1 MRHLKESKQDELNF
15 KNWLNNDQ
23 YADLFIKFRQG
34 FKQPE
39 NDYYYWIK
47 KKQPEDLVKFIDVYQ
62 DQKQAKEKEHQEV
75 MNGAEFLGEENG
87 YKVYYITTWEASKTL
102 GQGAKWCISMKN
114 KSAYWKDY
122 TSRGI
127 KFYFFISS
135 QTKYALALY
144 PKVLEIN
151 KVIDENTYLI
161 KANFEIYDARD
172 KLDYLIINKLPLNLI
187 PEQIVLEKEAVEN
200 GLVIKDNKLIKV
212 NKNIKN
218 VNISNNVTSIGKSA
232 FEDCISLKNITIP
245 NSITIIEFNAF
256 YNCKSLKNIKI
267 PNSIIRI
274 GGCAFEFCTSLT
286 SIAIPDSVT
295 SIGHSVFSNC
305 YSLTSIVI
313 PNSISRIEAYSFWY
327 CYSLTSITIPDSV
340 ISIGVCAFEDCTS
353 LKDVYYL
360 GRESDW
366 NKIKIEYEGN
376 EILLN
381 ANIHFNSKNESLIE
395 SKQDE
400 FIQIDIPIDAGF
412 SDNPEI
418 ETSNKYNC
426 KWFYFGNCISTV
438 DEDEFWD
445 TTEMA
450 QALEEAVIYTGD
462 KNLVDAPKQALSKNT
477 ICAVINNSIGVIYN
491 WDNDI
496 HYFFDI
502 KLNESLNENIQL
514 AEMKG
519 KLSITE
525 EKIITYIN
533 DCIKDLKSLGYNID
547 NDIDFMWGEASGT
560 FGTMFWPDNENSN
573 YILVLNK
580 HMIDEPEEAIKSTIY
595 HELAHYI
602 NNKQLLDKGIAYWY
616 DYDRL
621 KWDSRLYKQGIH
633 GSHGQWWQKVVNN
646 INSKLGTNISRT
658 SNYQLHTGVGDYA
671 KTKNKYMVT
680 CKNCGNVL
688 TYSRKTDFVKNPN
701 ESTYDFYVRKY
712 GQSWADYIWPDEKTK
727 QLKKNTHYWSC
738 GRCGKSDWEIE
749 ENN

>member
-15 KNWLNNDQ
+15 KTWLNNDQ

-47 KKQPEDLVKFIDVYQ
+47 KKQPEDLVKFIDAYQ
-62 DQKQAKEKEHQEV
+62 GQKRAKEKEHQEV

-122 TSRGI
+122 TSKGI

-161 KANFEIYDARD
+161 KANFEIYDTRD

-187 PEQIVLEKEAVEN
+187 PEQIVLEKEAAEN
-200 GLVIKDNKLIKV
+200 GLVIKNNKLIKV

-232 FEDCISLKNITIP
+232 FEDCTSLTSITIP
-245 NSITIIEFNAF
+245 NSITSIEFNAF

-286 SIAIPDSVT
+286 SIAISDSVT

-327 CYSLTSITIPDSV
+327 CYSLTSIVIPDSV

-381 ANIHFNSKNESLIE
+381 ANIHFNSKNEELIE
-395 SKQDE
+395 
-400 FIQIDIPIDAGF
+400 
-412 SDNPEI
+412 
-418 ETSNKYNC
+418 TL
-426 KWFYFGNCISTV
+426 T
-438 DEDEFWD
+438 
-445 TTEMA
+445 
-450 QALEEAVIYTGD
+450 
-462 KNLVDAPKQALSKNT
+462 
-477 ICAVINNSIGVIYN
+477 
-491 WDNDI
+491 
-496 HYFFDI
+496 
-502 KLNESLNENIQL
+502 LN
-514 AEMKG
+514 EMKG
-519 KLSITE
+519 KSFITE
-525 EKIITYIN
+525 ENILTYIN
-533 DCIKDLKSLGYNID
+533 DCIKDLKSLGYTID

-646 INSKLGTNISRT
+646 INSKLGTSISRT

-671 KTKNKYMVT
+671 KTKNKYVVT

-712 GQSWADYIWPDEKTK
+712 GQSWVDYIFPDEKTK

-749 ENN
+749 ENK